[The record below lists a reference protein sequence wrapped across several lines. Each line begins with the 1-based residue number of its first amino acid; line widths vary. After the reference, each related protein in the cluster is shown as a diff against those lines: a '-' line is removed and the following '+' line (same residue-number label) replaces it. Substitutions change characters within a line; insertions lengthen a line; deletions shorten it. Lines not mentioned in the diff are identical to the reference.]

1 MNEKSTGSVGMIS
14 GKPPIITWEITLHLC
29 EYPFHDVD
37 DRHPELA
44 VADLPVLVPV
54 HRLNHVLDLARC
66 QLVNQDSDDNAYV
79 KG

>member
-14 GKPPIITWEITLHLC
+14 GKPPIITWATKLHLC
-29 EYPFHDVD
+29 EQLFHYVD

-66 QLVNQDSDDNAYV
+66 QLVNQDNNENVYV
-79 KG
+79 

>member
-1 MNEKSTGSVGMIS
+1 MNEKSTGSVGMIR
-14 GKPPIITWEITLHLC
+14 GKPPIITWAITMC
-29 EYPFHDVD
+29 EQPFHDVD

-66 QLVNQDSDDNAYV
+66 QLVNQDNNENVYV
-79 KG
+79 

>member
-1 MNEKSTGSVGMIS
+1 MIS

-44 VADLPVLVPV
+44 VADLPVPILVHGV
-54 HRLNHVLDLARC
+54 DHLLYLR
-66 QLVNQDSDDNAYV
+66 
-79 KG
+79 